1 MRRNAHRHNGVDF
14 LRFMEMQISEKNL
27 YQKCKTALNYG
38 AAYRS
43 FVSFLKN
50 KEGIASLSF
59 SELTADLIRRY
70 EFYLIEERR
79 IRRNSSSFYIRIL
92 RAVFHKGLIY
102 YDLNLPNPFRS
113 VYAGV
118 DTTVKRAVDINAI
131 TRLIT
136 YQSEDQKLNFSKDAF
151 LFCFLA
157 RGMAFI
163 DFVKLQK
170 SNCQNG
176 RIIYRR
182 SKTRR
187 LLSVKV
193 NKMMTEIINRYSD
206 PKSDYLFPVM
216 KTPTFSQL
224 AYEKALQHYNYHL
237 RKLAEEIGVD
247 NLTSYVARHSWAT
260 QASNLHI
267 PTRVISESMGHS
279 NERVTA
285 IYLASLDN
293 HEIDMANKKVL
304 DKIKEKL
311 EKKGKVTVLR

>member
-1 MRRNAHRHNGVDF
+1 MRRNAHRHSDADF
-14 LRFMEMQISEKNL
+14 LAFMEMQISEKNL

-38 AAYRS
+38 SAYRS
-43 FVSFLKN
+43 FVSFLRN
-50 KEGIASLSF
+50 KERMSTLKF
-59 SELTADLIRRY
+59 SQVTSELIRRY
-70 EFYLIEERR
+70 EFYLIEERK

-92 RAVFHKGLIY
+92 RAVFHKGLVY

-118 DTTVKRAVDINAI
+118 DTTVKRAVDVNAI
-131 TRLIT
+131 TKLIK
-136 YQSEDQKLNFSKDAF
+136 YQSENEQLNFTKDAF

-170 SNCQNG
+170 SDCQNG

-187 LLSVKV
+187 LLSI
-193 NKMMTEIINRYSD
+193 KMNTMMVEIINRYAD
-206 PKSDYLFPVM
+206 PKSEYLFPVL

-247 NLTSYVARHSWAT
+247 SLTSYVARHSWAT
-260 QASNLHI
+260 QASRLHI

-304 DKIKEKL
+304 DKIKESLVKK
-311 EKKGKVTVLR
+311 EK

>member
-1 MRRNAHRHNGVDF
+1 MRRNAHRHSEADF
-14 LRFMEMQISEKNL
+14 LAFMEMQISEKNL

-38 AAYRS
+38 SAYRS
-43 FVSFLKN
+43 FVSFLRN
-50 KEGIASLSF
+50 KERMSTLKF
-59 SELTADLIRRY
+59 SQVTSELIRRY
-70 EFYLIEERR
+70 EFYLIEERK

-92 RAVFHKGLIY
+92 RAVFHKGLVY

-118 DTTVKRAVDINAI
+118 DTTVKRAVDVNAI
-131 TRLIT
+131 TKLIK
-136 YQSEDQKLNFSKDAF
+136 YQPENEQLNFTKDAF

-170 SNCQNG
+170 SDCQNG

-187 LLSVKV
+187 LLSI
-193 NKMMTEIINRYSD
+193 KMNTMMVEIINRYAD
-206 PKSDYLFPVM
+206 PKSEYLFPVL

-247 NLTSYVARHSWAT
+247 SLTSYVARHSWAT
-260 QASNLHI
+260 QASRLHI

-304 DKIKEKL
+304 DKIKESLVKK
-311 EKKGKVTVLR
+311 EK

>member
-1 MRRNAHRHNGVDF
+1 MRRNAHRHSDADF
-14 LRFMEMQISEKNL
+14 LAFMEMQISEKNL

-38 AAYRS
+38 SAYRS
-43 FVSFLKN
+43 FVSFLRV
-50 KEGIASLSF
+50 KERMFTLKF
-59 SELTADLIRRY
+59 SQITSELIRRY
-70 EFYLIEERR
+70 EFYLIEERK

-92 RAVFHKGLIY
+92 RAVFHKGLAY

-118 DTTVKRAVDINAI
+118 DTTVKRAVDVNAI
-131 TRLIT
+131 TKLIK
-136 YQSEDQKLNFSKDAF
+136 YQSENEQLNFTKDAF

-187 LLSVKV
+187 LLSI
-193 NKMMTEIINRYSD
+193 KMNTMMVEIINRYAD
-206 PKSDYLFPVM
+206 PKSEYLFPVL
-216 KTPTFSQL
+216 KTPTFTQM

-247 NLTSYVARHSWAT
+247 SLTSYVARHSWAT
-260 QASNLHI
+260 QASRLHI

-304 DKIKEKL
+304 DKIKESLVKK
-311 EKKGKVTVLR
+311 EK

>member
-1 MRRNAHRHNGVDF
+1 MRRNAHRHSDADF
-14 LRFMEMQISEKNL
+14 LAFMEMQISEKNL

-38 AAYRS
+38 SAYRS
-43 FVSFLKN
+43 FVSFLRV
-50 KEGIASLSF
+50 KERMFTLKF
-59 SELTADLIRRY
+59 SQITSELIRRY
-70 EFYLIEERR
+70 EFYLIEERK

-92 RAVFHKGLIY
+92 RAVFHKGLAY

-118 DTTVKRAVDINAI
+118 DTIVKRAVDVNVI
-131 TRLIT
+131 TKLIK
-136 YQSEDQKLNFSKDAF
+136 YQSENEQLNFTKDAF

-170 SNCQNG
+170 SDCQNG

-187 LLSVKV
+187 LLSIKV
-193 NKMMTEIINRYSD
+193 NTMMVEIINRYAD
-206 PKSDYLFPVM
+206 PKSEYLFPVL
-216 KTPTFSQL
+216 KTPTFTQM

-247 NLTSYVARHSWAT
+247 SLTSYVARHSWAT
-260 QASNLHI
+260 QASRLHI

-304 DKIKEKL
+304 DKIKESLVKK
-311 EKKGKVTVLR
+311 EK

>member
-1 MRRNAHRHNGVDF
+1 MRRNAHRHSEADF
-14 LRFMEMQISEKNL
+14 LAFMEMQISEKNL

-38 AAYRS
+38 SAYRS
-43 FVSFLKN
+43 FVSFLRN
-50 KEGIASLSF
+50 KERMSTLKF
-59 SELTADLIRRY
+59 SQVTSELIRRY
-70 EFYLIEERR
+70 EFYLIEERK

-92 RAVFHKGLIY
+92 RAVFHKGLVY

-118 DTTVKRAVDINAI
+118 DTTVKRAVDVYAI
-131 TRLIT
+131 TKLIK
-136 YQSEDQKLNFSKDAF
+136 YQSENEQLNFTKDAF

-170 SNCQNG
+170 SDCQNG

-187 LLSVKV
+187 LLSI
-193 NKMMTEIINRYSD
+193 KMNTMMVEIINRYAD
-206 PKSDYLFPVM
+206 PKSEYLFPVL

-247 NLTSYVARHSWAT
+247 SLTSYVARHSWAT
-260 QASNLHI
+260 QASRLHI

-304 DKIKEKL
+304 DKIKESLVKK
-311 EKKGKVTVLR
+311 EK

>member
-1 MRRNAHRHNGVDF
+1 MRRNAHRHSEADF
-14 LRFMEMQISEKNL
+14 LAFMEMQISEKNL

-38 AAYRS
+38 SAYRS
-43 FVSFLKN
+43 FVSFLRN
-50 KEGIASLSF
+50 KERMSTLKF
-59 SELTADLIRRY
+59 SQVTSELIRRY
-70 EFYLIEERR
+70 EFYLIEERK

-92 RAVFHKGLIY
+92 RAVFHKGLVY

-118 DTTVKRAVDINAI
+118 DTTVKRAVDVNAI
-131 TRLIT
+131 TKLIK
-136 YQSEDQKLNFSKDAF
+136 YQSENEQLNFTMDAF

-170 SNCQNG
+170 SDCQNG

-187 LLSVKV
+187 LLSI
-193 NKMMTEIINRYSD
+193 KMNTMMVEIINRYAD
-206 PKSDYLFPVM
+206 PKSEYLFPVL

-247 NLTSYVARHSWAT
+247 SLTSYVARHSWAT
-260 QASNLHI
+260 QASRLHI

-304 DKIKEKL
+304 DKIKESLVKK
-311 EKKGKVTVLR
+311 EK

>member
-1 MRRNAHRHNGVDF
+1 MSTLKFSQVT
-14 LRFMEMQISEKNL
+14 SE
-27 YQKCKTALNYG
+27 
-38 AAYRS
+38 
-43 FVSFLKN
+43 
-50 KEGIASLSF
+50 
-59 SELTADLIRRY
+59 LIRRY
-70 EFYLIEERR
+70 EFYLIEERK

-92 RAVFHKGLIY
+92 RAVFHKGLVY

-118 DTTVKRAVDINAI
+118 DTTVKRVVDVNAI
-131 TRLIT
+131 TKLIK
-136 YQSEDQKLNFSKDAF
+136 YQSENEQLNFTKDAF

-170 SNCQNG
+170 SDCQNG

-187 LLSVKV
+187 LLSI
-193 NKMMTEIINRYSD
+193 KMNTMMVEIINRYAD
-206 PKSDYLFPVM
+206 PKSEYLFPVL

-247 NLTSYVARHSWAT
+247 SLTSYVARHSWAT
-260 QASNLHI
+260 QASRLHI

-304 DKIKEKL
+304 DKIKESLVKK
-311 EKKGKVTVLR
+311 EK